1 MLKEYN
7 LQEETV
13 AGLRKILLVE
23 DNPELRK
30 MYETFLV
37 LNGFTVAGAVDGED
51 GLEKARAFAPDLI
64 FLDIMMPKKD
74 GFEVLNILRRD
85 PSYNCTTCKIVMLT
99 NLGDSKLT
107 PAMRNDM
114 DGYVI
119 KAEIVLS
126 DLLEVIKSLE
136 APDAA

>member
-1 MLKEYN
+1 M
-7 LQEETV
+7 

-30 MYETFLV
+30 MYETFLT
-37 LNGFTVAGAVDGED
+37 LNGFTIASAVDGED
-51 GLEKARAFAPDLI
+51 GLDKAREFKPDLI

-74 GFEVLNILRRD
+74 GFEVLKILRHD
-85 PSYNCTTCKIVMLT
+85 PAYNCTRCKIVMLT

-107 PAMRNDM
+107 ADMRKDM

-136 APDAA
+136 

>member
-1 MLKEYN
+1 
-7 LQEETV
+7 V

-30 MYETFLV
+30 MYETFLT
-37 LNGFTVAGAVDGED
+37 LNGFTVAAAIDGED
-51 GLEKARAFAPDLI
+51 GLNQAREFKPDLI

-74 GFEVLNILRRD
+74 GYEVLKILRHD
-85 PSYNCTTCKIVMLT
+85 PAYNCTKSKIVMLT
-99 NLGDSKLT
+99 NLGDSKVT
-107 PAMRNDM
+107 PAQRDDM

-126 DLLEVIKSLE
+126 DLVEVIKSL
-136 APDAA
+136 DT

>member
-1 MLKEYN
+1 M
-7 LQEETV
+7 

-30 MYETFLV
+30 MYETFLT
-37 LNGFTVAGAVDGED
+37 LNGFTIASAVDGED
-51 GLEKARAFAPDLI
+51 GLDKAREFTPDLI

-74 GFEVLNILRRD
+74 GFEVLKILRHD
-85 PSYNCTTCKIVMLT
+85 PAYNCTRCKIVMLT

-107 PAMRNDM
+107 ADMRKDM

-136 APDAA
+136 

>member
-1 MLKEYN
+1 M
-7 LQEETV
+7 

-30 MYETFLV
+30 MYETFLT
-37 LNGFTVAGAVDGED
+37 LNGYAVAAAIDGED
-51 GLEKARAFAPDLI
+51 GLNQAREFVPDLI

-74 GFEVLNILRRD
+74 GFEVLKILRHD
-85 PSYNCTTCKIVMLT
+85 PAYNCTKAKIVMLT
-99 NLGDSKLT
+99 NLGDSKVT
-107 PAMRNDM
+107 PTQRNDM

-126 DLLEVIKSLE
+126 DLVEVIKSL
-136 APDAA
+136 DA

>member
-1 MLKEYN
+1 M
-7 LQEETV
+7 

-30 MYETFLV
+30 MYETFLT
-37 LNGFTVAGAVDGED
+37 LNGYTVAVAIDGED
-51 GLEKARAFAPDLI
+51 GLNRAREFAPDLI

-74 GFEVLNILRRD
+74 GFEVLKVLRHD
-85 PSYNCTTCKIVMLT
+85 PAYNCTKAKIVMLT
-99 NLGDSKLT
+99 NLGDSKVT
-107 PAMRNDM
+107 PTQRNDM

-126 DLLEVIKSLE
+126 DLVEVIKSL
-136 APDAA
+136 DT

>member
-1 MLKEYN
+1 M
-7 LQEETV
+7 

-30 MYETFLV
+30 MYETFLT
-37 LNGFTVAGAVDGED
+37 LNGYTIATAIDGED
-51 GLEKARAFAPDLI
+51 GIAKAREFKPDLV

-74 GFEVLNILRRD
+74 GFEVLKILRHD
-85 PSYNCTTCKIVMLT
+85 ASYNCTSAKIVMLT
-99 NLGDSKLT
+99 NLGDSKLSPQT
-107 PAMRNDM
+107 RKDM

-126 DLLEVIKSLE
+126 DLVEVIKSLE
-136 APDAA
+136 KPTP

>member
-1 MLKEYN
+1 M
-7 LQEETV
+7 

-30 MYETFLV
+30 MYETFLN
-37 LNGFTVAGAVDGED
+37 LNGYSLESAIDGED
-51 GLEKARAFAPDLI
+51 GINKAREFKPDLI

-74 GFEVLNILRRD
+74 GFEVLKILRHD
-85 PSYNCTTCKIVMLT
+85 PAYNCTRAKIVMLT
-99 NLGDSKLT
+99 NLGDSKLSAET
-107 PAMRNDM
+107 RKDM

-126 DLLEVIKSLE
+126 DLIEVIKSL
-136 APDAA
+136 DK

>member
-1 MLKEYN
+1 M
-7 LQEETV
+7 

-30 MYETFLV
+30 MYETFLT
-37 LNGFTVAGAVDGED
+37 LNGFTIASGVDGED
-51 GLEKARAFAPDLI
+51 GLNMAREFKPDLI

-74 GFEVLNILRRD
+74 GFEVLKILRHD
-85 PSYNCTTCKIVMLT
+85 PAYGCTKCKIVMLT

-107 PAMRNDM
+107 PDMRKDM

-136 APDAA
+136 PAH

>member
-1 MLKEYN
+1 M
-7 LQEETV
+7 

-30 MYETFLV
+30 MYETFLT
-37 LNGFTVAGAVDGED
+37 LNGFTVAIAVDGEE
-51 GLEKARAFAPDLI
+51 GMAVAREFRPDLI

-74 GFEVLNILRRD
+74 GYEVLKLLRHD
-85 PSYNCTTCKIVMLT
+85 PAYNCTRTKIVMLT
-99 NLGDSKLT
+99 NLGDSKVT
-107 PAMRNDM
+107 PEQRKDM

-119 KAEIVLS
+119 KAEIVLK

-136 APDAA
+136 TPKA

>member
-1 MLKEYN
+1 M
-7 LQEETV
+7 

-30 MYETFLV
+30 MYETFLS
-37 LNGFTVAGAVDGED
+37 LNGFTTRTAIDGED
-51 GLEKARAFAPDLI
+51 GLDQARGFKPDLI

-74 GFEVLNILRRD
+74 GFEVLKILRHD
-85 PSYNCTTCKIVMLT
+85 PAYNCTKAKIVMLT
-99 NLGDSKLT
+99 NLGDSKLSPQT
-107 PAMRNDM
+107 RKDM

-126 DLLEVIKSLE
+126 DLIEVVKSLE
-136 APDAA
+136 KPSAA